1 MKDFFG
7 YKGKK
12 CVITGA
18 ASGMGKAT
26 TEMLVELG
34 AEVYALDFKEV
45 TTPGIKQYINVNL
58 AEKES
63 IDEAFSALPEKFD
76 SFFGVAGV
84 SGLREGF
91 EFTFV
96 VNFVAN
102 KYITEQY
109 LSNRVNNGGSI
120 SYVASS
126 AGVSWKNHLHE
137 FKGIADAKTWD
148 EMVQLVKAT
157 GESAG
162 YPAYV
167 ISKRAMAYY
176 TKTSV
181 PLFAKN
187 NIRVNSVSPGLIANT
202 GLTSE
207 FYELSG
213 GKEKSE
219 ERALGAVNYSGVPQD
234 VAPALIFLNS
244 DMARYVSGVDLC
256 VDYGGRAMM
265 DIDLKENVY
274 NKSFFAN

>member
-1 MKDFFG
+1 MKDVFG

-58 AEKES
+58 AERES
-63 IDEAFSALPEKFD
+63 IDEAFRELPEKFD

-91 EFTFV
+91 EFTFI

-102 KYITEQY
+102 KYITEKY

-120 SYVASS
+120 SYVASV
-126 AGVSWKNHLHE
+126 AAINWKNHLHE
-137 FKGIADAKTWD
+137 YKEIVNAKTWD
-148 EMVQLVKAT
+148 EMLQLVKAT
-157 GESAG
+157 GEMSGHLG
-162 YPAYV
+162 Y
-167 ISKRAMAYY
+167 ITSKRALVYH
-176 TKTSV
+176 TKTIV
-181 PLFAKN
+181 PSFATN
-187 NIRVNSVSPGLIANT
+187 NIRVNSVSPGLVANT

-207 FYELSG
+207 FYEYSG

-219 ERALGAVNYSGVPQD
+219 NKVHGAVNYSGEPQD
-234 VAPALIFLNS
+234 VASALIFLNS
-244 DMARYVSGVDLC
+244 DMARYISGVDLC
-256 VDYGGRAMM
+256 VDYGGYAM
-265 DIDLKENVY
+265 ISVGLKEDVHNSSLI
-274 NKSFFAN
+274 KS